1 MFSRKLAP
9 PLVEVLISR
18 FTDLEAVSRKVLEAA
33 MHETGSKCGFIGII
47 DPISKAL
54 EIKASEA
61 IHPSSVEGKNVTF
74 YPDENGK
81 YPRTLR
87 PRVKRKESILHKQ
100 P

>member
-9 PLVEVLISR
+9 PLVEVLISH
-18 FTDLEAVSRKVLEAA
+18 FTDLEGVSRKVLEAA

-54 EIKASEA
+54 ETKASEA
-61 IHPSSVEGKNVTF
+61 IHPSSVEGKNVTY

-81 YPRTLR
+81 YPWRG
-87 PRVKRKESILHKQ
+87 
-100 P
+100 